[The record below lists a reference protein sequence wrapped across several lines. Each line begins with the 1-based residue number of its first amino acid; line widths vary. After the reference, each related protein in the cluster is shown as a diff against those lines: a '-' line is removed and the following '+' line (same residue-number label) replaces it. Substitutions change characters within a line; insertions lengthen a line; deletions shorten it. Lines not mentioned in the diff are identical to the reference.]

1 MVNGTSPKR
10 FSESALQTWK
20 NIQAMRRQGAP
31 DSDIEEYLE
40 SIGAQRINDRG
51 ALENLMRGLALGTV
65 ESGTSTV
72 GVGGFLTRPVG
83 GQRLESFAEE
93 KTRQAQRTYDP
104 LGMAGTIG
112 RGVGRV
118 AGEAVQAVLMAPTA
132 AKLLMA
138 GAPRVGKAAVKAL
151 ESKSRL
157 QRALGT
163 AALSAP
169 IDVVQGLKSEEGM
182 LLPGRLGSIAENMLI
197 STGAG
202 ALTKAPKRVQQPLG
216 TRRPQPPG
224 ETVIDTRLAPIEPRP
239 TPEVP
244 EGPRAYAVNVA
255 GPPMLEPPRPP
266 ALPGAPRQLTAGAV
280 EAPVQAPVQTPVRAA
295 VQATGEAPKYPLS
308 YYSDWIFG
316 SKKNPLA
323 PKEALKLPEGDVV
336 GVAGSPDEWGY
347 LSLIV
352 KQKKGKRAVN
362 AYVDVRPVMTD
373 DGLKLERVDL
383 TSPPPRTDG
392 SYQSGYEQIIAG
404 KGEFISTPRTAPVP
418 DEKQLARWRK
428 QEERLA
434 RKAMDEEEPIVS
446 SAARAT
452 GAPPPAAATAAEVA
466 MPETGTYRT
475 LRRYAAADIVGA
487 KTGQPFRSVML
498 RGEGGSAMAGTGD
511 DAILGKARYTT
522 PDETYAREFA
532 QDASGKMV
540 GNVSPYEVDLKNPLV
555 IDNDSQ
561 WRELTKRAGWK
572 FANPTSLPTD
582 QVRTYIGSLRRLI
595 ESDGY
600 DGVIVR
606 IPKDTFNGRQIVDER
621 YGKTL
626 DRVFGADQVIEFAPS
641 AGLKARPG
649 VAGMQAV
656 TTLGG
661 AGIGA
666 TLGALTGTDR
676 ETRIGGAV
684 AGAAIGGGLGAYAAR
699 GMLPPTP
706 TVRGSTPDIQE
717 VNQTIRVG
725 ERPATAKPWLDAM
738 ERFRTSWINQTF
750 PMEKAGREAFG
761 EAGERMVTEQ
771 IAKAQGA
778 GQAAKQYF
786 LDNVAPTLEAARG
799 KWDDVRALLKARRD
813 LDIRVKGGAEKSDV
827 PSDVLERAIR
837 AAEADPDVKRAADA
851 INGVYRDLLYRRYQ
865 AGLLSTESY
874 NRILES
880 EDFFSPFVRE
890 FVEDLQSGVK
900 GAAGRR
906 WTVSSSGIRRMDR
919 QAVANAQT
927 ADPLE
932 VLAASI
938 ERTFNDVGRQN
949 VQNVLAT
956 FADLGQISNLI
967 RPVTGKPTPGVPTF
981 TQMRGG
987 RPVQYEVSEK
997 ELYDAIAGQSPRS
1010 VGLMYLIASYF
1021 KRGLQTGVTLLPD
1034 FAIAN
1039 IIRDLS
1045 LSGIQ
1050 RPDTQRAVREMI
1062 AGATVGGAAGAA
1074 AAEEGERLKGFLGGA
1089 GAGLAAGAYAR
1100 PLTQTMLAMRN
1111 IVRDD
1116 EVYKNFLRQGGSTE
1130 GFYVRNGSE
1139 ARDFLRRMERDGT
1152 IKDVINPRRWYD
1164 ALMYIGSVTE
1174 QSTRLAAY
1182 KELRSAGKSEA
1193 AAILGAQDRTLRF
1206 AQRGKQAASV
1216 ADVTAFWNPRVQGWD
1231 KLARMLK
1238 DPKTWGMGA
1247 AMLTAP
1253 SIALWQVNK
1262 DNPEYWERPVWER
1275 NLFWLIPKSGDE
1287 VDEYGKVGFW
1297 RIPKPFEIGI
1307 LFASLPERL
1316 LDAAAQSGVKIPLL
1330 DTGETAA
1337 PQLAEPGRAIG
1348 ETIGTVFQETAMGL
1362 APIPTGIA
1370 IPGQMLLGQDI
1381 FRGRPI
1387 VSRSDLPAEQQITPE
1402 SSALARAL
1410 AQRGIAPQQTDF
1422 AVRAT
1427 LGGAGSAASR
1437 AVDVVTRKLGGA
1449 APEPRAPR
1457 KGAAAAVPSRFQ
1469 TRTYSATD
1477 AEIAARQ
1484 RLQDLEKVHRGLLK
1498 EEATNDRGRV
1508 QRYEARNTA
1517 DLNSWYAL
1525 SGAQNLLNELAQERR
1540 QVVANQRLSPE
1551 RRTERLAAIR
1561 AEADR
1566 VARQVLAYGMRR

>member
-1 MVNGTSPKR
+1 MANGASPKR

-31 DSDIEEYLE
+31 DTDIEEYLE
-40 SIGAQRINDRG
+40 SIGAQRVNDRG
-51 ALENLMRGLALGTV
+51 ALENITRGLALGTV
-65 ESGTSTV
+65 EAGTSLA
-72 GVGGFLTRPVG
+72 GVGGFVTRPIG
-83 GQRLESFAEE
+83 GRRLEEWAEE
-93 KTRQAQRTYDP
+93 KSRQAQRTYDP
-104 LGMAGTIG
+104 LGAAGMIG

-132 AKLLMA
+132 AKLVMGA
-138 GAPRVGKAAVKAL
+138 APRVGKAAAAAL
-151 ESKSRL
+151 GSQSRL
-157 QRALGT
+157 QRGLGT

-169 IDVVQGLKSEEGM
+169 VDVVQGLKSEEGVV
-182 LLPGRLGSIAENMLI
+182 LPGRLGSIAENVLL

-202 ALTKAPKRVQQPLG
+202 ALTRTPPKPIQQPLG
-216 TRRPQPPG
+216 TRRPQAPG
-224 ETVIDTRLAPIEPRP
+224 RTTIDTRLTTVEPRP
-239 TPEVP
+239 TPEMP
-244 EGPRAYAVNVA
+244 TGMPR
-255 GPPMLEPPRPP
+255 LEPPPVP
-266 ALPGAPRQLTAGAV
+266 ALPGAPRQLTAVAV
-280 EAPVQAPVQTPVRAA
+280 EEVVPPTAA
-295 VQATGEAPKYPLS
+295 AATVTSEAPKYPLS

-336 GVAGSPDEWGY
+336 GVAGSPDEYGY

-352 KQKKGKRAVN
+352 KQKKGKRSVN

-392 SYQSGYEQIIAG
+392 RYQSGYEKQIAG
-404 KGEFISTPRTAPVP
+404 KGEFISTPRTAPTP

-428 QEERLA
+428 QEERLN
-434 RKAMDEEEPIVS
+434 RKAMDEEEPV
-446 SAARAT
+446 
-452 GAPPPAAATAAEVA
+452 
-466 MPETGTYRT
+466 
-475 LRRYAAADIVGA
+475 
-487 KTGQPFRSVML
+487 
-498 RGEGGSAMAGTGD
+498 
-511 DAILGKARYTT
+511 
-522 PDETYAREFA
+522 
-532 QDASGKMV
+532 
-540 GNVSPYEVDLKNPLV
+540 
-555 IDNDSQ
+555 
-561 WRELTKRAGWK
+561 
-572 FANPTSLPTD
+572 
-582 QVRTYIGSLRRLI
+582 
-595 ESDGY
+595 
-600 DGVIVR
+600 
-606 IPKDTFNGRQIVDER
+606 
-621 YGKTL
+621 
-626 DRVFGADQVIEFAPS
+626 

-684 AGAAIGGGLGAYAAR
+684 AGAAIGGGLGAYAGR
-699 GMLPPTP
+699 GLVPPAP
-706 TVRGSTPDIQE
+706 AARGSTPDIQE

-725 ERPATAKPWLDAM
+725 DRPATRTSWLSGL
-738 ERFRTSWINQTF
+738 ERFRTNWIAQTF

-761 EAGERMVTEQ
+761 EAGERMVVEQ
-771 IAKAQGA
+771 VAKAQGA
-778 GQAAKQYF
+778 GQAAKQYI
-786 LDNVAPTLEAARG
+786 LDNVSPTLEAARG

-813 LDIRVKGGAEKSDV
+813 LDIRLKGGAEKSDV
-827 PSDVLERAIR
+827 PTDVLERAIQS
-837 AAEADPDVKRAADA
+837 AEADPEVKAAADA

-865 AGLLSTESY
+865 AGIISSDTY
-874 NRILES
+874 NRVLES
-880 EDFFSPFVRE
+880 EDFYTPFVRE
-890 FVEDLQSGVK
+890 FVDDLQAGVK
-900 GAAGRR
+900 GASGRR

-919 QAVANAQT
+919 EAVASAQT

-932 VLAASI
+932 VLMASV

-967 RPVTGKPTPGVPTF
+967 RPVGAKPTPGVPTF

-987 RPVQYEVSEK
+987 RPVQYEVLEK

-1010 VGLMYLIASYF
+1010 VGLMYMMANFF
-1021 KRGLQTGVTLLPD
+1021 KRGLQRGVTILPD

-1039 IIRDLS
+1039 VIRDLS

-1062 AGATVGGAAGAA
+1062 AGAAVGGGAGAA
-1074 AAEEGERLKGFLGGA
+1074 SAEEGERLKGFLRGA
-1089 GAGLAAGAYAR
+1089 GMGAAAGAYAR
-1100 PLTQTMLAMRN
+1100 PLAQTMAAMRN
-1111 IVRDD
+1111 IVRED

-1130 GFYVRNGSE
+1130 GFYVRNAGE
-1139 ARDFLRRMERDGT
+1139 ARDFLKEMERNGT

-1164 ALMYIGSVTE
+1164 ALMYVGSVTE
-1174 QSTRLAAY
+1174 MSTRLAAY
-1182 KELRSAGKSEA
+1182 KQLREAGKTEA

-1206 AQRGKQAASV
+1206 AQRGKQAASI

-1231 KLARMLK
+1231 KLTQMLK
-1238 DPKTWGMGA
+1238 DPKTWGLGA

-1253 SIALWQVNK
+1253 SIALWNVNK

-1275 NLFWLIPKSGDE
+1275 NLFWLVPKGGE
-1287 VDEYGKVGFW
+1287 PDEYGKQGFW
-1297 RIPKPFEIGI
+1297 RIPKPFEIGMI
-1307 LFASLPERL
+1307 FASLPERL
-1316 LDAAAQSGVKIPLL
+1316 LDAASQSGVPIPLL
-1330 DTGETAA
+1330 ETGETAA
-1337 PQLAEPGRAIG
+1337 PRVAEPGRAIS
-1348 ETIGTVFQETAMGL
+1348 ETLGTVVQETAMGL

-1387 VSRSDLPAEQQITPE
+1387 VSRPDLPAEQQVTPE

-1410 AQRGIAPQQTDF
+1410 ATRGISPQQTDF

-1437 AVDVVTRKLGGA
+1437 AVDVVTRQLGGA

-1457 KGAAAAVPSRFQ
+1457 QGAGAAIPSRFQ

-1477 AEIAARQ
+1477 TEIAARE
-1484 RLQDLEKVHRGLLK
+1484 RLRDLEKVHRGLLK
-1498 EEATNDRGRV
+1498 EEASNDVGRV
-1508 QRYEARNTA
+1508 QRYETRNET
-1517 DLNSWYAL
+1517 DLRSWYAL
-1525 SGAQNLLNELAQERR
+1525 SGAQNLLNDLAQERR
-1540 QVVANQRLSPE
+1540 ELVANQRVSPE
-1551 RRTERLAAIR
+1551 RRTQRLAEIR
-1561 AEADR
+1561 AEADQI
-1566 VARQVLAYGMRR
+1566 ARQVLAYGMRR

>member
-1 MVNGTSPKR
+1 MANGASPKR

-31 DSDIEEYLE
+31 DTDIEEYLE
-40 SIGAQRINDRG
+40 SIGAQRVNDRG
-51 ALENLMRGLALGTV
+51 ALENVTRGLALGTV
-65 ESGTSTV
+65 EAGTSLA
-72 GVGGFLTRPVG
+72 GVGGFVTRPIG
-83 GQRLESFAEE
+83 GRRLEEWAEE
-93 KTRQAQRTYDP
+93 KSRQAQRTYDP
-104 LGMAGTIG
+104 LGAAGMIG

-118 AGEAVQAVLMAPTA
+118 AGEAVQAVAMAPTA
-132 AKLLMA
+132 AKLVMGA
-138 GAPRVGKAAVKAL
+138 APRVGKAAVAAL
-151 ESKSRL
+151 GSQSRL
-157 QRALGT
+157 QRGLGT

-169 IDVVQGLKSEEGM
+169 VDVVQGLKSEEGVV
-182 LLPGRLGSIAENMLI
+182 LPGRLGSIAENVLL

-202 ALTKAPKRVQQPLG
+202 ALTRTPPKPIQQPLG
-216 TRRPQPPG
+216 TRRPQAPG
-224 ETVIDTRLAPIEPRP
+224 RTTIDTRLTTVEPRP
-239 TPEVP
+239 TPEMP
-244 EGPRAYAVNVA
+244 TGMPR
-255 GPPMLEPPRPP
+255 LEPPPVP

-280 EAPVQAPVQTPVRAA
+280 EEVVPPTAA
-295 VQATGEAPKYPLS
+295 AATVTSEAPKYPLS
-308 YYSDWIFG
+308 YYGDWIFG

-336 GVAGSPDEWGY
+336 GVAGSPDEYGY

-352 KQKKGKRAVN
+352 KQKKGKRSVN

-392 SYQSGYEQIIAG
+392 RYQSGYEKQIAG
-404 KGEFISTPRTAPVP
+404 KGEFISTPRTAPTP

-428 QEERLA
+428 QEERLN
-434 RKAMDEEEPIVS
+434 RKAMDEEEPVVS
-446 SAARAT
+446 PT
-452 GAPPPAAATAAEVA
+452 APAVTAAVA
-466 MPETGTYRT
+466 GPETGTYIG
-475 LRRYAAADIVGA
+475 LRGRAVADIVGA
-487 KTGQPFRSVML
+487 KTGQPFRSMML
-498 RGEGGSAMAGTGD
+498 RGEGGSAVQGTGD
-511 DAILGKARYTT
+511 AAILGKARYTT
-522 PDETYAREFA
+522 PDEAYAREFA

-540 GNVSPYEVDLKNPLV
+540 GKLSAEEVDIKNPLV

-561 WRELTKRAGWK
+561 WRALTKRAGW
-572 FANPTSLPTD
+572 FSPNPTGMPQKELTKQISA
-582 QVRTYIGSLRRLI
+582 LRRI
-595 ESDGY
+595 VEADGH
-600 DGVIVR
+600 DGIIVR
-606 IPKDTFNGRQIVDER
+606 IPRDYEGAAPAMRMGAVDER

-684 AGAAIGGGLGAYAAR
+684 AGAAIGGGLGAYAGR
-699 GMLPPTP
+699 GLVPPAP
-706 TVRGSTPDIQE
+706 AARGSTPDIQE

-725 ERPATAKPWLDAM
+725 DRPAARTSWLSGL
-738 ERFRTSWINQTF
+738 ERFRTNWIAQTF

-761 EAGERMVTEQ
+761 EAGERMVVEQ
-771 IAKAQGA
+771 VAKAQGA
-778 GQAAKQYF
+778 GQAAKQYI
-786 LDNVAPTLEAARG
+786 LDNVSPTLEAARG

-813 LDIRVKGGAEKSDV
+813 LDIRIKGGAEKSDV
-827 PSDVLERAIR
+827 PTDVLERAIQS
-837 AAEADPDVKRAADA
+837 AEADPDVKAAADA

-865 AGLLSTESY
+865 AGIISSDTY
-874 NRILES
+874 NRVLES
-880 EDFFSPFVRE
+880 EDFYTPFVRE
-890 FVEDLQSGVK
+890 FVDDLQAGVK
-900 GAAGRR
+900 GASGRR

-919 QAVANAQT
+919 EAVASAQT

-932 VLAASI
+932 VLMASV

-967 RPVTGKPTPGVPTF
+967 RPVGAKPTPGVPTF

-987 RPVQYEVSEK
+987 RPVQYEVLEK

-1010 VGLMYLIASYF
+1010 VGLMYMMANFF
-1021 KRGLQTGVTLLPD
+1021 KRGLQRGVTILPD

-1039 IIRDLS
+1039 VIRDLS

-1062 AGATVGGAAGAA
+1062 AGAAVGGGAGAA
-1074 AAEEGERLKGFLGGA
+1074 SAEEGERLKGFLRGA
-1089 GAGLAAGAYAR
+1089 GMGAAAGAYAR
-1100 PLTQTMLAMRN
+1100 PLAQTMAAMRN
-1111 IVRDD
+1111 IIGGTLPENAPKIIKQMAGDGNL
-1116 EVYKNFLRQGGSTE
+1116 YKNFLRQGGSTE
-1130 GFYVRNGSE
+1130 GFYVRNAGE
-1139 ARDFLRRMERDGT
+1139 ARDFLREMERNGT

-1164 ALMYIGSVTE
+1164 ALMYVGSVTE
-1174 QSTRLAAY
+1174 MSTRLAAY
-1182 KELRSAGKSEA
+1182 KQLREAGKTEA

-1206 AQRGKQAASV
+1206 AQRGKQAASI

-1231 KLARMLK
+1231 KLTQMLK
-1238 DPKTWGMGA
+1238 DPKTWGLGA

-1253 SIALWQVNK
+1253 SIALWNVNK

-1275 NLFWLIPKSGDE
+1275 NLFWLVPKGGE
-1287 VDEYGKVGFW
+1287 PDEYGKQGFW
-1297 RIPKPFEIGI
+1297 RIPKPFEIGMI
-1307 LFASLPERL
+1307 FASLPERL
-1316 LDAAAQSGVKIPLL
+1316 LDAASQSGVPIPLL
-1330 DTGETAA
+1330 ETGETAA
-1337 PQLAEPGRAIG
+1337 PRVAEPGRAIS
-1348 ETIGTVFQETAMGL
+1348 ETLGTVVQETAMGL

-1387 VSRSDLPAEQQITPE
+1387 VSRPDLPAEQQVTPE

-1410 AQRGIAPQQTDF
+1410 ATRGISPQQTDF

-1437 AVDVVTRKLGGA
+1437 AVDVVTRQLGGA

-1457 KGAAAAVPSRFQ
+1457 QGAGAAIPSRFQ

-1477 AEIAARQ
+1477 TEIAARE
-1484 RLQDLEKVHRGLLK
+1484 RLRDLEKVHRGLLK
-1498 EEATNDRGRV
+1498 EEASNDVGRV
-1508 QRYEARNTA
+1508 QRYETRNET
-1517 DLNSWYAL
+1517 DLRSWYAL
-1525 SGAQNLLNELAQERR
+1525 SGAQNLLNDLAQERR
-1540 QVVANQRLSPE
+1540 ELVANQRVSPE
-1551 RRTERLAAIR
+1551 RRTQRLAEIR
-1561 AEADR
+1561 AEADQI
-1566 VARQVLAYGMRR
+1566 ARQVLAYGMRR